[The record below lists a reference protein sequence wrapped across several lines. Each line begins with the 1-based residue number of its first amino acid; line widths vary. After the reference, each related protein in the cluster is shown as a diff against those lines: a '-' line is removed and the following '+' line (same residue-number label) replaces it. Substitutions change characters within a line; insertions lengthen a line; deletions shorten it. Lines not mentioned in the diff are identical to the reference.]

1 MAREVIPQSPD
12 ELEDM
17 LLDTKKMTNIFKDKQ
32 TAKEFMNSYT
42 ANVLSKDPGY
52 KQQLDEAVQSGMAKF
67 LKDTGDSKT
76 PVNLAVNN
84 AKANKA
90 VSRGKGAL
98 YNKTAPGA
106 AIDNLPEED
115 RFESMAEYIQAV
127 WPKSKT
133 LRNGKQLA
141 HKLDKLDGIQNSFGS
156 EVPADGGFLVPETL
170 RSDLLQWALEHAVV
184 RSRATVIPM
193 STLRVPI
200 PLIDSTSNVN
210 SVFGG
215 VVGYWTEEAA
225 SLVESQAAFGRAVL
239 EARKLTAYAA
249 IPNELLADA
258 VAFGSFFDQIFP
270 QAIAYFEDVAF
281 LNGSGSGEPTGVI
294 GSDGS
299 VTVNGESGQTTKT
312 VLYQNVVNMYSR
324 MLPTALDGAVWLCS
338 PDVLPQLF
346 QLSLAV
352 GTGGSTVMVGNY
364 PGATAADQPKMSL
377 LGHPLIVTEKI
388 GPLGTQGCLEFVNFD
403 YYLIGDRQVMQTSSS
418 TDYLFQ
424 NDKTAFRV
432 IERVDGQPWLHTPI
446 TPHNNSS
453 NTLSPYVQLASI

>member
-1 MAREVIPQSPD
+1 MGV
-12 ELEDM
+12 
-17 LLDTKKMTNIFKDKQ
+17 
-32 TAKEFMNSYT
+32 
-42 ANVLSKDPGY
+42 
-52 KQQLDEAVQSGMAKF
+52 
-67 LKDTGDSKT
+67 
-76 PVNLAVNN
+76 
-84 AKANKA
+84 
-90 VSRGKGAL
+90 
-98 YNKTAPGA
+98 
-106 AIDNLPEED
+106 
-115 RFESMAEYIQAV
+115 
-127 WPKSKT
+127 
-133 LRNGKQLA
+133 
-141 HKLDKLDGIQNSFGS
+141 
-156 EVPADGGFLVPETL
+156 
-170 RSDLLQWALEHAVV
+170 EHAVV

-225 SLVESQAAFGRAVL
+225 ALVESQAAFGRAVL

-377 LGHPLIVTEKI
+377 LGSPA
-388 GPLGTQGCLEFVNFD
+388 
-403 YYLIGDRQVMQTSSS
+403 DR
-418 TDYLFQ
+418 
-424 NDKTAFRV
+424 N
-432 IERVDGQPWLHTPI
+432 
-446 TPHNNSS
+446 
-453 NTLSPYVQLASI
+453 

>member
-1 MAREVIPQSPD
+1 MTRNIKSPD
-12 ELEDM
+12 ELEAVLSDPAEV
-17 LLDTKKMTNIFKDKQ
+17 TKIFASKDSR
-32 TAKEFMNSYT
+32 KEFMDSYVL
-42 ANVLSKDPGY
+42 NFLSKDDAY
-52 KQQLDEAVQSGMAKF
+52 QRQLDEQIQNGMAKF
-67 LKDTGDSKT
+67 LKENGSRT
-76 PVNLAVNN
+76 PVPMAMSDVR
-84 AKANKA
+84 AAKA
-90 VSRGKGAL
+90 VSRGKGVV
-98 YNKTAPGA
+98 YNHTAPGA
-106 AIDNLPEED
+106 TIDTQPEGD
-115 RFESMAEYIQAV
+115 RFETMGEFVQAV
-127 WPKSKT
+127 WAGRDT
-133 LRNGKQLA
+133 LRNADQL
-141 HKLDKLDGIQNSFGS
+141 KDKLGKLKKIQNSFGS

-225 SLVESQAAFGRAVL
+225 SITESQAAFGRAVL

-294 GSDGS
+294 GSDGA
-299 VTVNGESGQTTKT
+299 VTVNAEVGQTTKT
-312 VLYQNVVNMYSR
+312 ILYQNVVNMYSR
-324 MLPTALDGAVWLCS
+324 MLPTALDGAVWLVC
-338 PDVLPQLF
+338 PDALPQLF
-346 QLSLAV
+346 EMSLAV

-364 PGATAADQPKMSL
+364 PGQTAADAPKMSL
-377 LGHPLIVTEKI
+377 FGHPLIVTEKI
-388 GPLGTQGCLEFVNFD
+388 GPLGTQGCLSFVNFD

-453 NTLSPYVQLASI
+453 NTLSPYVQLAGI